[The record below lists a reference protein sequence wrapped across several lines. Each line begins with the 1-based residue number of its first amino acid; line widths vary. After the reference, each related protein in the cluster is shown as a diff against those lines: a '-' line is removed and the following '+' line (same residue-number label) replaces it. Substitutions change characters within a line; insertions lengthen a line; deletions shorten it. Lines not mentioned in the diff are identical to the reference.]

1 MVGAY
6 VLNQPQKFLIQQHEN
21 YGKIPETDSSC
32 KEQECISL
40 IKKCR
45 NLEEF
50 KQIHGQTLKL
60 GLQWSSFCAS
70 NLVSTCALSEWGSMD
85 YACSIFD
92 QIDDPCSFDYSAM
105 IRGYIKDMDSQ
116 RALSTYLDML
126 EIGVEP
132 DNFTYPAL
140 LKACAISSAGGEGMQ
155 IHGQVFKLGFEGD
168 VFVQNSLINMY
179 GKCGFLRHSC
189 LVFEQID
196 QKTVASWSAL
206 IAAHANLGMWSDC
219 LKLFSYMIQDS
230 GCRAEES
237 TLVSVLS
244 ACTHLGALDWGRWI
258 HCYLLRN
265 LSGLN
270 VAVETA
276 VVDMYI
282 RCGSLEKGMC
292 LFRKMAKK
300 NHKSY
305 SVAISGLASH
315 GHGEAALSVFE
326 QMLGE
331 GMRPDDVA
339 YVGVLSACSN
349 AEEGMKYFER
359 MRVEHRIEP
368 TIQHYGC
375 LVDLMGRAGLIDEAH
390 ELIESMPMEPN
401 DVVWRSLLSACKVH
415 QRVEAGEVAAES
427 LFKMKAQNAGDY
439 LMLSSIYARVR
450 RWKDVSL
457 ARVKM
462 ARVGLGQVAGSSTV
476 EVKGKVHRFVSNDAL
491 HPMRGEIY
499 EMIHQ
504 MEWQLRFEGYE
515 ADTSQVL
522 VDVDEEEKRERLR
535 SHSQKLAIA
544 FSLITTSEGSLI
556 RVVRNVRMCSDCHT
570 YTKLISLIYERE
582 IVVRDRNM
590 FHHFKDGSCSCK
602 DYW

>member
-1 MVGAY
+1 M
-6 VLNQPQKFLIQQHEN
+6 LNQPQKFLIQHEN
-21 YGKIPETDSSC
+21 YGRIPESDCCC

-40 IKKCR
+40 IKKCQ

-60 GLQWSSFCAS
+60 GLLWSSFCAS

-92 QIDDPCSFDYSAM
+92 QIDDPCSFDYNVM
-105 IRGYIKDMDSQ
+105 IRGYMKDMDSQ
-116 RALSTYLDML
+116 QALSTYLEML

-132 DNFTYPAL
+132 DKFTYPAL
-140 LKACAISSAGGEGMQ
+140 LKACALSSASGEGMQ
-155 IHGQVFKLGFEGD
+155 IHGQVLKLGFEED

-179 GKCGFLRHSC
+179 GKCGLLIHSC
-189 LVFEQID
+189 SVFEQID
-196 QKTVASWSAL
+196 QKTIASWSAV
-206 IAAHANLGMWSDC
+206 IAAHAKLGMWGEC
-219 LKLFSYMIQDS
+219 LKLFSYMIRDG

-244 ACTHLGALDWGRWI
+244 ACSHLGALDWGRSI

-276 VVDMYI
+276 LIDMYI

-292 LFRKMAKK
+292 LFRKMVNK

-315 GHGEAALSVFE
+315 GYGEGALSVFE
-326 QMLGE
+326 EMLGE
-331 GMRPDDVA
+331 GMRPDDVV

-359 MRVEHRIEP
+359 MRDEHRIEP

-390 ELIESMPMEPN
+390 ELIERMPMEPN
-401 DVVWRSLLSACKVH
+401 DVVWRSLLSACKIH
-415 QRVEAGEVAAES
+415 QRVEAGEVAAEN
-427 LFKMKAQNAGDY
+427 LFKMKTQNAGDY
-439 LMLSSIYARVR
+439 LMLSSMYARAR
-450 RWKDVSL
+450 RWDDVSL

-462 ARVGLGQVAGSSTV
+462 VRVGLGQVAGSSTV

-491 HPMRGEIY
+491 HPMRCEIY
-499 EMIHQ
+499 EMVHQ

-522 VDVDEEEKRERLR
+522 ADVDEEEKRERLR

-544 FSLITTSEGSLI
+544 FSLITTAQGSMI
-556 RVVRNVRMCSDCHT
+556 RVVRNVRMCSDCHS
-570 YTKLISLIYERE
+570 YTKLISMIYERE